1 MNYSFKVIQN
11 SRTIQRCQTHS
22 IRRFTKK
29 IGTINWENGQ
39 ITVYLRV
46 NYGRYKN
53 NYGKL
58 VNFYNDGEYE
68 TKKDLLQAF
77 KAFIDVDKANT
88 ENVPARNMLSE

>member
-1 MNYSFKVIQN
+1 MNYSFRVIQN
-11 SRTIQRCQTHS
+11 NRIVQRCQTHS

-29 IGTINWENGQ
+29 LGTINWENGV
-39 ITVYLRV
+39 IKVNLRV

-53 NYGKL
+53 MYGKFI
-58 VNFYNDGEYE
+58 NFYNDGEYE

-77 KAFIDVDKANT
+77 KAFIEVDKAST